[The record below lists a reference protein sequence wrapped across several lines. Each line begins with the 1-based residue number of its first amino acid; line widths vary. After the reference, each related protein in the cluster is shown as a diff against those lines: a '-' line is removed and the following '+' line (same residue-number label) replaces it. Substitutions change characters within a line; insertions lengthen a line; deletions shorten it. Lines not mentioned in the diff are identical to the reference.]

1 MDDVSYETLA
11 ALLAREGALP
21 SDRAIALMR
30 EAARTLADAHAA
42 GILHGDLRP
51 DTLLVAS
58 DGRVLLAESALA
70 RRFGEARQPDTPA
83 TERLA
88 SPLYYPPEAAH
99 GLPLDARTDLFLLGA
114 TFYHAMTGGPPFDA
128 ADPEARA
135 LRYIRQEAPPLTGRL
150 PGTPVV
156 LNVLMQRLL
165 RRNPDERYPSASEL
179 LDALERIERLVQK
192 RQAARTV
199 APAAL
204 PPEAE
209 RRPRTQRLRPGAA
222 PPRTEPVE
230 DEASAR
236 RAARKPPVWQ
246 SKPAI
251 YGAAAA
257 AFLLLVA
264 VLLILRS
271 AEKPLPAVRVNPLE
285 ALPAPMPP
293 PPPEPPRPE
302 PAPVAPPKREPEP
315 PPPPKTSVAPKSRPP
330 SLEERLEAI
339 ERERKERKGRG
350 LTDGDDAFTCHAIDG
365 TIEGVVRSGNQDQP
379 HYEAR
384 ADRDCIGFWNPQDS
398 LVKWQV
404 TIKRPG
410 TYQVEILFA
419 AEDAAAGNEYVVSV
433 AGQELRGTVRRTA
446 NWGTFETDNPGAVTI
461 EKAGDVTVLVK
472 AGRKKSPGAPLM
484 NLRAV
489 RLRRVNP

>member
-1 MDDVSYETLA
+1 MDDVPYETLA
-11 ALLAREGALP
+11 ALLAREGALN

-51 DTLLVAS
+51 DALLVAG

-70 RRFGEARQPDTPA
+70 RRLGEARQPDTPA
-83 TERLA
+83 TERIA

-114 TFYHAMTGGPPFDA
+114 TFYHAMTGSPPFDA

-135 LRYIRQEAPPLTGRL
+135 LRYIRQEVPPLTDRL
-150 PGTPVV
+150 PGAPVL

-165 RRNPDERYPSASEL
+165 RRDPAERYPSAADL
-179 LDALERIERLVQK
+179 LDALERIERMVQK
-192 RQAARTV
+192 RQAARTR
-199 APAAL
+199 APAAP

-209 RRPRTQRLRPGAA
+209 RRARTQRLRPGAA
-222 PPRTEPVE
+222 PPRAEPVE
-230 DEASAR
+230 DESPAR

-246 SKPAI
+246 SRPAI
-251 YGAAAA
+251 LGAAAA
-257 AFLLLVA
+257 GFLLLVVA
-264 VLLILRS
+264 LLVLRS
-271 AEKPLPAVRVNPLE
+271 TEKPLPVVRVNPLE
-285 ALPAPMPP
+285 ALPAPTPP
-293 PPPEPPRPE
+293 PPPEAPKPGPT
-302 PAPVAPPKREPEP
+302 PAVPVKRAPEP
-315 PPPPKTSVAPKSRPP
+315 PPPPRTSVAPKPRTP

-365 TIEGVVRSGNQDQP
+365 TIEGAVRGGNQDQP

-404 TIKRPG
+404 AIERPG
-410 TYQVEILFA
+410 AYQVEILFA
-419 AEDAAAGNEYVVSV
+419 AEDAAAGNEYIVSV

-472 AGRKKSPGAPLM
+472 AGKKKSPGAPLM

-489 RLRRVNP
+489 KLRRVKP